1 MSNQYSTSNDWYWY
15 HMEGELT
22 GIMPNSIRSLASTCL
37 RYASFSALSSSA
49 DVAALWWAWS
59 ASDAARR
66 PGDSLAGTP
75 NPRYCNKEYQQWSKQ
90 YLIQN
95 TAVIFS
101 KHYSIPT
108 QPKTC
113 GQHVGCKNHDML
125 PMETLEMRKH
135 LLTLL
140 LSRQKKNQE
149 ATFKTCE
156 LLIYG

>member
-1 MSNQYSTSNDWYWY
+1 MFNQYSVSNDCYLY
-15 HMEGELT
+15 QMEGELT

-75 NPRYCNKEYQQWSKQ
+75 KPRYCNKEYQQWSKQ
-90 YLIQN
+90 YVIQN

-101 KHYSIPT
+101 KHYSRPT
-108 QPKTC
+108 QPRTC
-113 GQHVGCKNHDML
+113 GQHDGCN
-125 PMETLEMRKH
+125 TV
-135 LLTLL
+135 
-140 LSRQKKNQE
+140 
-149 ATFKTCE
+149 TCCLWRHWKWE
-156 LLIYG
+156 NIF